1 MDLEQIQVNMMR
13 KCLVDMVGVWPT
25 PTVIFPRAFWLNMMS
40 PIQWPCSS
48 PTFFGIGMFK
58 ISRPA
63 IWIYYYGW
71 NIWGRYLDSKN
82 LLKGNMCA
90 YLSVCLMSLSAK
102 YLTQVFD
109 PLRNANISWF
119 TVSPHVATNVKWI
132 LVLPNIDLSLRN
144 LPILFPGSW
153 FQDRATD
160 TQSMIRRW

>member
-1 MDLEQIQVNMMR
+1 MFGGYGWSVA
-13 KCLVDMVGVWPT
+13 T
-25 PTVIFPRAFWLNMMS
+25 ATVIFPRVFRLNMMS

-58 ISRPA
+58 ISHPE
-63 IWIYYYGW
+63 IWISGYYLW
-71 NIWGRYLDSKN
+71 VEHLGRYFNSKN
-82 LLKGNMCA
+82 LLKGNMCENP
-90 YLSVCLMSLSAK
+90 SVSLMSLSVK

-109 PLRNANISWF
+109 PLRPENISWF

-144 LPILFPGSW
+144 PPILLPGSW